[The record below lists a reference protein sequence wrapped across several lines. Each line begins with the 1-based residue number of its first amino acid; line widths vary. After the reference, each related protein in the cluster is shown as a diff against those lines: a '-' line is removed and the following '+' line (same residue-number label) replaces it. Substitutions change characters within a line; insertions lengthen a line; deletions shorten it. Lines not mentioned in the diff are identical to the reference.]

1 MRRQP
6 TNIQMVDDD
15 DIQNGY
21 TIPSAII
28 FNTLWN
34 RIEIVQQ

>member
-6 TNIQMVDDD
+6 TNNQMDDGDD

-28 FNTLWN
+28 FSIL
-34 RIEIVQQ
+34 